1 MTPSGRVV
9 VVVGPPRSGVD
20 SIIAALRTH
29 LLDVAVVGADGLAPD
44 CAPDAVLGVVSAV
57 APMTM
62 SDWAL
67 IERAAARTHLVIGV
81 LSKIDAHLGWREVME
96 ADRLL
101 AASADLGREP
111 LPWVGVAAAPDLGE
125 PRLGELLDVLRVHL
139 ADPDLDRR
147 NQLQNKEFRLR
158 AERARAR
165 PPTVSRADALAL
177 RSALQRTRLG
187 LLRYVRERSSQLRA
201 VLRDAASAVPAG
213 GSSAFEALVKVEA
226 DRFLAEL
233 DEEITG
239 AVQAAAIELGLAD
252 RVGRP
257 FEPARQDPPD
267 VSRSPSSS
275 RRLEGRL
282 MTVLGV
288 GFGLGIAL
296 GSSRLLAGLA
306 PGLSLAG
313 LAAGS
318 VAGLALVVWV
328 VRVRGLLHDRALLDR
343 WVTEVG
349 ATLRWH
355 GEAMVADRL
364 LVAESEWVRVRPRGP
379 LERDS
384 NRGRE
389 VGFRHPQWDHAVVTD
404 QYEW

>member
-1 MTPSGRVV
+1 
-9 VVVGPPRSGVD
+9 
-20 SIIAALRTH
+20 
-29 LLDVAVVGADGLAPD
+29 
-44 CAPDAVLGVVSAV
+44 
-57 APMTM
+57 
-62 SDWAL
+62 
-67 IERAAARTHLVIGV
+67 
-81 LSKIDAHLGWREVME
+81 
-96 ADRLL
+96 
-101 AASADLGREP
+101 
-111 LPWVGVAAAPDLGE
+111 VGVAAAPDLGE

-201 VLRDAASAVPAG
+201 VLRDAASAVPAA
-213 GSSAFEALVKVEA
+213 GSSDFEALVQVEA
-226 DRFLAEL
+226 DRFLVEL

-239 AVQAAAIELGLAD
+239 AVHAAAIELGLAD
-252 RVGRP
+252 HVGRP

-296 GSSRLLAGLA
+296 ASSRLLAGLA

-355 GEAMVADRL
+355 GEAMVAERL

>member
-1 MTPSGRVV
+1 
-9 VVVGPPRSGVD
+9 
-20 SIIAALRTH
+20 
-29 LLDVAVVGADGLAPD
+29 
-44 CAPDAVLGVVSAV
+44 
-57 APMTM
+57 
-62 SDWAL
+62 
-67 IERAAARTHLVIGV
+67 
-81 LSKIDAHLGWREVME
+81 ME

-111 LPWVGVAAAPDLGE
+111 MPWVGVAAAPDLGE
-125 PRLGELLDVLRVHL
+125 PRLGELVDALRVRL
-139 ADPDLDRR
+139 ADPGLDRR
-147 NQLQNKEFRLR
+147 NQLQNREFRLR

-187 LLRYVRERSSQLRA
+187 LLRYVRERSSELRT
-201 VLRDAASAVPAG
+201 VLRDAASAVSAG
-213 GSSAFEALVKVEA
+213 GSSAFEGLVKAEA
-226 DRFLAEL
+226 DRFLVEL

-239 AVQAAAIELGLAD
+239 AVQAAAIELGLAEH
-252 RVGRP
+252 VGSP
-257 FEPARQDPPD
+257 LEPARQDPPD
-267 VSRSPSSS
+267 VSRTPSSS

-296 GSSRLLAGLA
+296 ASSRLLAGLA
-306 PGLSLAG
+306 PGLSFAG

-349 ATLRWH
+349 TTLRWH
-355 GEAMVADRL
+355 GEALVAERL
-364 LVAESEWVRVRPRGP
+364 LVAESEWVRARPRGP
-379 LERDS
+379 LEREPHQ
-384 NRGRE
+384 GRE
-389 VGFRHPQWDHAVVTD
+389 FDLRRTAVAHADVTD